1 MSSGPGGRDGHLPSW
16 MRQVADVVPRVRME
30 DLTRMRPPA
39 GATTRPAAVLMQF
52 SGTDASD
59 ADVLLI
65 ERASTLRSHPGQAA
79 FPGGAVDPGDDGP
92 VGAAL
97 REAHEETGLPPDGV
111 RVVGTLPALWLPPSG
126 FEVTPVVG
134 WMPEPAPVRVNDVG
148 EVARVQWL
156 RLEALLDPRHRFT
169 TRHPSGYV
177 GPAFDVDGL
186 FVWGFTA
193 GLLSRL
199 LDAAGLTVPWDTAR
213 VEPLPERYA
222 RPDRPGAPR
231 PTGSG
236 VGAAEGYAD
245 GAGASAAGGGSE
257 DETGVEP

>member
-1 MSSGPGGRDGHLPSW
+1 MTGALPPWVGS
-16 MRQVADVVPRVRME
+16 VSDVLPTVRAE
-30 DLTRMRPPA
+30 QLTRLTPPA
-39 GATTRPAAVLMQF
+39 DAVTRPAAVLIQF
-52 SGTDASD
+52 SGLERDD

-79 FPGGAVDPGDDGP
+79 FPGGAVDPEDDGP

-97 REAHEETGLPPDGV
+97 REAHEETGLRPGDV
-111 RVVGTLPALWLPPSG
+111 NVLGTLPALWLPPSG
-126 FEVTPVVG
+126 FAVVPVVG

-156 RLEALLDPRHRFT
+156 RLDALLDPRHRFT
-169 TRHPSGYV
+169 TRHPSGYI

-199 LDAAGLTVPWDTAR
+199 LDAAGLTVPWDTTR
-213 VEPLPERYA
+213 VRPLPERYLGPA
-222 RPDRPGAPR
+222 RPAGPAQQAAAAQPPAP
-231 PTGSG
+231 T
-236 VGAAEGYAD
+236 
-245 GAGASAAGGGSE
+245 E
-257 DETGVEP
+257 DEAGVEA